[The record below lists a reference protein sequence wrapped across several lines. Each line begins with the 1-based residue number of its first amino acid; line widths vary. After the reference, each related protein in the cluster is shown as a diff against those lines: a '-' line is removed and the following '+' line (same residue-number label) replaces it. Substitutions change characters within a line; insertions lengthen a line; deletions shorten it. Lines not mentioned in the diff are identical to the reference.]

1 MPERADFL
9 ERAASRLRPEPPAPG
24 GFRGDHDLNP
34 GWSRP
39 AGAPPLKPAA
49 VLVPV
54 VARPG
59 GLTILLTHRGSR
71 LRAHSGQIS
80 FPGGKVD
87 PGDPGPLGTASRE
100 AREEIGLDPAF
111 IELLGYGDAY
121 GSSSGYIVTPVV
133 GLVREGFQLSPNP
146 FEVEEIFEVPAA
158 FLMDPVNHEAQVR
171 RWNGR
176 LRQYYAMPFE
186 RHYIWGVTAGIL
198 RNLYERL
205 YTP

>member
-9 ERAASRLRPEPPAPG
+9 ERAALRLRREPPGPQAA
-24 GFRGDHDLNP
+24 RGDHDLNP
-34 GWSRP
+34 GWKRAP
-39 AGAPPLKPAA
+39 GAPAWKPAA

-54 VARPG
+54 VARPA
-59 GLTILLTHRGSR
+59 GLTILLTHRGNR

-87 PGDPGPLGTASRE
+87 PGDPGALGTASRE
-100 AREEIGLDPAF
+100 AREEIGLDPTY
-111 IELLGYGDAY
+111 IDLLGYGDAY
-121 GSSSGYIVTPVV
+121 GSNSGYIVTPVV
-133 GLVREGFQLSPNP
+133 ALVREGFDLSPNP
-146 FEVEEIFEVPAA
+146 FEVAEIFEVPAA
-158 FLMDPVNHEAQVR
+158 FLMNPANHEAQVR
-171 RWNGR
+171 RWNGL

-205 YTP
+205 YAT

>member
-1 MPERADFL
+1 MPDRADFL
-9 ERAASRLRPEPPAPG
+9 ARAASRLLRDPPAPDAP
-24 GFRGDHDLNP
+24 RGDHDLNP
-34 GWSRP
+34 GWTRP
-39 AGAPPLKPAA
+39 PGSPPLKPAA

-54 VARPG
+54 VARDAA
-59 GLTILLTHRGSR
+59 LTILLTHRGGG

-87 PGDPGPLGTASRE
+87 PGDPGPLGTATRE
-100 AREEIGLDPAF
+100 AREEIGLDPGF
-111 IELLGYGDAY
+111 VELLGYGDAY
-121 GSSSGYIVTPVV
+121 GSSSGFIVTPVV
-133 GLVREGFQLSPNP
+133 ALVREGFALAPNP

-158 FLMDPVNHEAQVR
+158 FLMDPANHETQVR

-176 LRQYYAMPFE
+176 LRQYYAMPYE

-205 YTP
+205 YKP